1 MISSLRKLPQHSK
14 SVYEPCVID
23 GEVCSSNIDLFVVS
37 RNHWLWAVNDGASAV
52 GVGECVLLH
61 ASVLRAQISQVAPS
75 AGTCKHISLSY
86 YRVDTAHFITSCLCM
101 SPAINRGL
109 VVCERVKWQM
119 QPAIDFEF
127 E

>member
-1 MISSLRKLPQHSK
+1 M
-14 SVYEPCVID
+14 SVYELGVID

-61 ASVLRAQISQVAPS
+61 ASVLP
-75 AGTCKHISLSY
+75 AGTCKHIGLSY
-86 YRVDTAHFITSCLCM
+86 YRVDAAHFITSCLYM
-101 SPAINRGL
+101 SPAINRGP
-109 VVCERVKWQM
+109 VVCERIEWQV